1 MPTPVLPAFSTFFS
15 KSLSAGNLSRGV
27 PGDGLQVGPRVFDD
41 DVEEDEVLRV
51 EVGQAVGLTG
61 AGHGYVSGPDHP
73 GVTLAV
79 GEDPMA
85 GDDHI
90 RVLVVLVRMDADEL
104 SMPQGHPPYFLDGV
118 VLQGRVPR
126 EGELAVKGPLPPGD
140 VLLVEHGQLLRG
152 IALAMPGGGRRGGG
166 RTERNSHHTNA

>member
-1 MPTPVLPAFSTFFS
+1 MA
-15 KSLSAGNLSRGV
+15 SR
-27 PGDGLQVGPRVFDD
+27 LAPRVFGD

-61 AGHGYVSGPDHP
+61 AGDGHVPGPDHP
-73 GVTLAV
+73 GVAVAV

-85 GDDHI
+85 GDDQI
-90 RVLVVLVRMDADEL
+90 RVLVVLVRVGADEL
-104 SMPQGHPPYFLDGV
+104 PVPQGHPSDLLDGV

-152 IALAMPGGGRRGGG
+152 IALTMPGGGRRSGG
-166 RTERNSHHTNA
+166 RTERNSHQTNA